1 MTIQLEAYQV
11 FLILSAVL
19 SAVAGMIK
27 MMGSQ
32 INKNIQQ
39 NFESTNQK
47 IEEQTTSKFWKGD
60 FEVFG
65 TNGTDEGKILLPNYL
80 IKTTWFP
87 TNTAIQQHPFE
98 LVIESENQ
106 KYQIN
111 YINKT
116 LKIKSL

>member
-47 IEEQTTSKFWKGD
+47 IEE
-60 FEVFG
+60 VC
-65 TNGTDEGKILLPNYL
+65 IYC
-80 IKTTWFP
+80 
-87 TNTAIQQHPFE
+87 
-98 LVIESENQ
+98 
-106 KYQIN
+106 
-111 YINKT
+111 
-116 LKIKSL
+116 

>member
-1 MTIQLEAYQV
+1 MTIQLEVYQV

-47 IEEQTTSKFWKGD
+47 IEEVSRQAVKGHEEVRELERKFLEFKADMPFHYIARDDYIRGQT
-60 FEVFG
+60 
-65 TNGTDEGKILLPNYL
+65 
-80 IKTTWFP
+80 
-87 TNTAIQQHPFE
+87 
-98 LVIESENQ
+98 VIEAKLDTLAE
-106 KYQIN
+106 KLEKVQI
-111 YINKT
+111 KQG
-116 LKIKSL
+116 IKP